1 MYTESAPDNISFFRH
16 MTRAFASRNYR
27 LFFGGQ
33 LVSLVGT
40 FITQVATAWLVYR
53 LAKTGAHPELAESYM
68 GNVLFA
74 GQIALFF
81 LTPFTGV
88 WVDRVDRQRL
98 LVTTQSF
105 AMLQSFSLALLVFSH
120 HISIPW
126 VIALA
131 FIQGVINSFDMPGRQ
146 AFLVQ
151 ILEKR
156 ENLANAIALN
166 STMVHGA
173 RLIGPA
179 IAGFVIAAVGEGW
192 CFFIDGISYIGVIAA
207 LLAMRIRPAKVRLE
221 KTSARSDL
229 VEGFKY
235 VWHFTPV
242 RALLLL
248 MSLVSLTGVPALM
261 TLMPTFADHLSRGHS
276 GPATPRYRAG

>member
-1 MYTESAPDNISFFRH
+1 
-16 MTRAFASRNYR
+16 
-27 LFFGGQ
+27 
-33 LVSLVGT
+33 
-40 FITQVATAWLVYR
+40 
-53 LAKTGAHPELAESYM
+53 
-68 GNVLFA
+68 
-74 GQIALFF
+74 
-81 LTPFTGV
+81 
-88 WVDRVDRQRL
+88 
-98 LVTTQSF
+98 
-105 AMLQSFSLALLVFSH
+105 
-120 HISIPW
+120 
-126 VIALA
+126 
-131 FIQGVINSFDMPGRQ
+131 
-146 AFLVQ
+146 
-151 ILEKR
+151 
-156 ENLANAIALN
+156 
-166 STMVHGA
+166 MVHGA

-276 GPATPRYRAG
+276 GPATLGILMGASGVLEGRHATPDELALAHSPERCIWRPVALFSGSEMSLWSPA